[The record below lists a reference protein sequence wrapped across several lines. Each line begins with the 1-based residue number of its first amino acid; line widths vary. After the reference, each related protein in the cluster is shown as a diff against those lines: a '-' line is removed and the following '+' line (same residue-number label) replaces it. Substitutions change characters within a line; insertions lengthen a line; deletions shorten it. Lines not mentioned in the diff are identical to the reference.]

1 MTTTLDTILNAARE
15 RARSLAPRRSAL
27 QGAARGAPAPPPW
40 LGAFAGA
47 HVAVIAEVKR
57 RSPSA
62 GAIAQGL
69 EPAAHARAYAAG
81 GARAISVVTEEVHF
95 GGSLADLEL
104 VREAVPVPVLCKDFV
119 VDVLQLY
126 EARAA
131 GASAVLLIVRA
142 LEQQLLAELA
152 VAAGELGL
160 GRLLEVHDAAELE
173 RALAVEGE
181 SIGVNSRNLED
192 FSVDVGRI
200 EEVVRLVP
208 PGVAVVAESGLSHRA
223 DVERVAGW
231 GADAVLVGTALAG
244 AAIPEA
250 AVRELVAVPRVS
262 RGSVQPEAGSG
273 KGVEGTGSGGA
284 DGA

>member
-1 MTTTLDTILNAARE
+1 MTTTLDTILKAARE
-15 RARSLAPRRSAL
+15 RVRGLAPRREAL
-27 QGAARGAPAPPPW
+27 ESAARAAPVPPSW
-40 LGAFAGA
+40 SGAFAGRD
-47 HVAVIAEVKR
+47 VSVIGELKR

-62 GAIAQGL
+62 GAIAAEL
-69 EPAAHARAYAAG
+69 DPAAHARAYAAG
-81 GARAISVVTEEVHF
+81 GAKAISVLTEEAHF

-104 VREAVPVPVLCKDFV
+104 VREAVPLPVLRKDFAL
-119 VDVLQLY
+119 DVLQLY

-142 LEQQLLAELA
+142 LEQERLAELA
-152 VAAGELGL
+152 AAAGELGL
-160 GRLLEVHDAAELE
+160 GRLLEVHDGVELE
-173 RALAVEGE
+173 RAMAVEGE

-208 PGVAVVAESGLSHRA
+208 PGLAVVAESGLSQRA

-244 AAIPEA
+244 AADPEA
-250 AVRELVAVPRVS
+250 AVRELVGVARV
-262 RGSVQPEAGSG
+262 RRASV
-273 KGVEGTGSGGA
+273 
-284 DGA
+284 